1 MKKENIL
8 FARRLTAFL
17 IGTVLAL
24 GGVALVIQARLGA
37 SPSSSLPN
45 AISIASGI
53 PLSRVILMV
62 YAVEIAAQFVLRGK
76 ERQWRDLLQI
86 PVALFQSFLLD
97 RFQTLGLFSYDLL
110 WQRVLLMAVGVLF
123 IGVGVF
129 LAVNMRMIPAP
140 PEGLLDALSRRTGI
154 NMGLMKNIQ
163 DGVTVGSAILVDLIF
178 TGRIAA
184 VGVGTLCSMLMAG
197 RVVALCSKLF
207 LKKLLA
213 FTGME

>member
-110 WQRVLLMAVGVLF
+110 CLF
-123 IGVGVF
+123 
-129 LAVNMRMIPAP
+129 PAP
-140 PEGLLDALSRRTGI
+140 LLPLPLQRKAHRRHLSHPRLNSQPCLRNKI
-154 NMGLMKNIQ
+154 PQNKKSSER
-163 DGVTVGSAILVDLIF
+163 VILFRSNFI
-178 TGRIAA
+178 
-184 VGVGTLCSMLMAG
+184 
-197 RVVALCSKLF
+197 
-207 LKKLLA
+207 
-213 FTGME
+213 

>member
-1 MKKENIL
+1 MKKEKTL
-8 FARRLTAFL
+8 FGRRVAAFL
-17 IGTVLAL
+17 AGTVLATM
-24 GGVALVIQARLGA
+24 GVALVIQARLGA

-45 AISIASGI
+45 AIAIASGI
-53 PLSRVILMV
+53 PLARVVLIV
-62 YAVEIAAQFVLRGK
+62 YSLEIAAQFVLRGK

-97 RFQTLGLFSYDLL
+97 RFQTLGLFSYELM
-110 WQRVLLMAVGVLF
+110 WQRVLLMLTGVLF
-123 IGVGVF
+123 IGTGVF
-129 LAVNMRMIPAP
+129 LSVNMRLIPAP

-163 DGVTVGSAILVDLIF
+163 DGVTVGSAVLVDLLF
-178 TGRIAA
+178 TGRISA
-184 VGVGTLCSMLMAG
+184 VGAGTVCCMLLSG
-197 RVVALCSKLF
+197 RVVALCSRLF